1 MFRTSGGFE
10 GRVVKPSP
18 FFLCPPERLR
28 IGNGASAQLGDDLAL
43 TLEIV
48 DAPQLSAAGYERR
61 KPALGLDPFL
71 HVYISGSGVRSP
83 FSENIPMFTAW
94 CLLVVT

>member
-18 FFLCPPERLR
+18 FLSCPPERLR

-48 DAPQLSAAGYERR
+48 DAPQLYS
-61 KPALGLDPFL
+61 
-71 HVYISGSGVRSP
+71 YISGSGVRSP